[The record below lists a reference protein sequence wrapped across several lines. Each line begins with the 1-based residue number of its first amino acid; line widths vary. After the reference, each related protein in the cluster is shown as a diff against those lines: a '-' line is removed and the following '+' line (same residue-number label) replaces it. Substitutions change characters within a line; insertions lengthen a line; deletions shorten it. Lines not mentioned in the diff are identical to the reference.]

1 MTINVEFLATYR
13 VKGKGMSY
21 HARDMT
27 PDEIAARRAYI
38 RKKLSSFPKW
48 CNLPNDLIDQIRVE
62 NLDKGYLVEDA
73 NGYEFLL
80 PMTAVTPA
88 ETSFRQER
96 AMIPFE
102 FRGLTGKDF
111 DWSKYET
118 DITGARNVANKY
130 IMSYNDFKEKG
141 IGLYI
146 CSAAKGSGKTML
158 ACCLAN
164 EITKRYHGTVKFINV
179 LDFLELIKKA
189 GTEGDNLQQLYE
201 AGLLI
206 IDDIG
211 VQSSKEWSD
220 SALYRLINDRY
231 VNKRPTIYTSNV
243 RVDQLRMDERIVDR
257 IDSTTCIV
265 NLPNEAIRKRE
276 RQREKKQLLD
286 SIK

>member
-1 MTINVEFLATYR
+1 MTIDVEFLATCR

-27 PDEIAARRAYI
+27 PDEITARRAYI

-62 NLDKGYLVEDA
+62 NLDKGCMVEDA
-73 NGYEFLL
+73 NGYEFFL
-80 PMTAVTPA
+80 PMAAVTPA

-102 FRGLTGKDF
+102 FMGLTGKDF
-111 DWSKYET
+111 DWSKYEA
-118 DITGARNVANKY
+118 DIAEEKNVVNRY
-130 IMSYNDFKEKG
+130 IMSYTDFKEKG
-141 IGLYI
+141 MGLYI

-179 LDFLELIKKA
+179 LDFLELIRKA
-189 GTEGDNLQQLYE
+189 ATEGDNLQQLYE

-211 VQSSKEWSD
+211 VQGSKEWSD

-231 VNKRPTIYTSNV
+231 VNKRPTIYTSNLQI
-243 RVDQLRMDERIVDR
+243 DQLRMDERIVDR

-276 RQREKKQLLD
+276 RQQEKKRLLD

>member
-1 MTINVEFLATYR
+1 MTIDVEFLATYR

-21 HARDMT
+21 HARDIS
-27 PDEIAARRAYI
+27 PDEITARRAYI
-38 RKKLSSFPKW
+38 RKTLSSFPKW
-48 CNLPNDLIDQIRVE
+48 CNLPNDVVDQIRLE
-62 NLDKGYLVEDA
+62 STDRGYLVEDA

-80 PMTAVTPA
+80 PVAAVTPA
-88 ETSFRQER
+88 ETAFRQDR

-102 FRGLTGKDF
+102 FLGLTGKDF

-189 GTEGDNLQQLYE
+189 STEGDNLQQLYE

-231 VNKRPTIYTSNV
+231 VNKRPTIYTSNILI
-243 RVDQLRMDERIVDR
+243 DQLKMDERIIDR

-276 RQREKKQLLD
+276 RQLEKKQLLD

>member
-1 MTINVEFLATYR
+1 MTIDVKFLATYR
-13 VKGKGMSY
+13 IAGKGSDY
-21 HARDMT
+21 HARDMS

-38 RKKLSSFPKW
+38 RKTLSSFPRW
-48 CNLPNDLIDQIRVE
+48 CNLPNDVIDQIRLE
-62 NLDKGYLVEDA
+62 SIDRGYLAEDA
-73 NGYEFLL
+73 NGCLFLL
-80 PMTAVTPA
+80 PMAVVTPA
-88 ETSFRQER
+88 ETAFRQDR

-102 FRGLTGKDF
+102 FLGLTGKDF
-111 DWSKYET
+111 DWSKYEAN
-118 DITGARNVANKY
+118 ITEPRNVANKY

-189 GTEGDNLQQLYE
+189 NIEGESLQQLYE

-211 VQSSKEWSD
+211 VQGAKEWSD

-231 VNKRPTIYTSNV
+231 VNKRPTIYTSNISIE
-243 RVDQLRMDERIVDR
+243 QLKMDDRIIDR

-276 RQREKKQLLD
+276 RQQEKKKLLD